1 MNSIQILNLK
11 CTFFSLIASVIARN
25 MHVYIPLETS
35 SVRLTFSFRKG
46 KTMKKRSKKLVAIL
60 SAILVAA
67 SALAAVPVSAYWL
80 PSQNREIL
88 YNDFDFCNQLTHY
101 GSSLLLK
108 KNEEGGLQK

>member
-1 MNSIQILNLK
+1 
-11 CTFFSLIASVIARN
+11 
-25 MHVYIPLETS
+25 
-35 SVRLTFSFRKG
+35 
-46 KTMKKRSKKLVAIL
+46 MKKRSKKLVAIL

-88 YNDFDFCNQLTHY
+88 YYNFDFGNQLTHY

>member
-1 MNSIQILNLK
+1 
-11 CTFFSLIASVIARN
+11 
-25 MHVYIPLETS
+25 
-35 SVRLTFSFRKG
+35 
-46 KTMKKRSKKLVAIL
+46 MKKRSKKLVAIL

-88 YNDFDFCNQLTHY
+88 YYDFDFGNQLTHY

-108 KNEEGGLQK
+108 KNEEGGLQKWKYKNFAVQFLYALFYLVVKLLRMQ